1 MKKLLLIVLLIV
13 ISISSISAVNPI
25 KYCELESNFP
35 VCADNN
41 IYNGYWWNGFWVP
54 GIPTQSTQ
62 MLANPPIAVGKAV
75 FYGPGVMEGTARYRG
90 FNLENYIDGVSL
102 LTCGD
107 IGKSIWIKRPG
118 FDWEGPFLVVD
129 CAKRGDL
136 YGIINYR
143 NEVVEVGFKTALKWK
158 MAYYSDT
165 EKWKYKEIS
174 WNIDNVTVSKF
185 PPPMTG
191 KLNKV
196 SMRDWFNSVAEF
208 SEETEDKNNCK
219 LAYKFSKNDILPLWR
234 INCKW
239 ITLY

>member
-1 MKKLLLIVLLIV
+1 MKKLILVFLIILIAFSN
-13 ISISSISAVNPI
+13 IAAVSPV

-35 VCADNN
+35 ACADNN

-54 GIPTQSTQ
+54 GLPTQGSQ
-62 MLANPPIAVGKAV
+62 MLTNPPLAIGKAV
-75 FYGPGVMEGTARYRG
+75 FYGPNSMEATAKYRG
-90 FNLENYIDGVSL
+90 FKLKGYVDGVSL

-107 IGKSIWIKRPG
+107 IGKSVWIKRPG
-118 FDWEGPFLVVD
+118 NNWEGPFLVVD

-158 MAYYSDT
+158 MVYYSDT
-165 EKWKYKEIS
+165 EKWIYKEVK
-174 WNIDNVTVSKF
+174 WNIDNVLVSKY
-185 PPPMTG
+185 PPPMIG

-196 SMRDWFNSVAEF
+196 NMKDWFNSVVEF
-208 SEETEDKNNCK
+208 SEEKEDKNNCK
-219 LAYKFSKNDILPLWR
+219 LAYRLHENDRLPLWR
-234 INCKW
+234 VDCKW